1 MIEQVAVTGSTNADI
16 LERARIGAAPEGLW
30 IRADRQEGGRGRLGR
45 AWDSP
50 TGNFFGSTLVKLR
63 AGDPPAH
70 TLSLVAAIAAADALR
85 HFAPKADLLIKWPND
100 LLLGEDKLAGIL
112 LERQGD
118 IIVVGIGVNLAY
130 APHLPDRIAAALSA
144 VAPAPDPQ
152 AFCEILAARF
162 EEALARWRGAGT
174 HYQSGLAATIA
185 LWLKQAHRV
194 GAAIMTTGP
203 DGTKISGTFA
213 GLTPDAMLNL
223 RLPDGET
230 VVIHSGDIELKRV
243 QGDDAGD

>member
-16 LERARIGAAPEGLW
+16 LERAREGAPEGLW
-30 IRADRQEGGRGRLGR
+30 IRADRQDGGRGRLGR
-45 AWDSP
+45 SWDSP
-50 TGNFFGSTLVKLR
+50 TGNFYGSTLVKLR

-70 TLSLVAAIAAADALR
+70 TLSLVAAIATADALR
-85 HFAPKADLLIKWPND
+85 HFVPKADLLIKWPND

-118 IIVVGIGVNLAY
+118 NIVVGIGVNLAY
-130 APHLPDRIAAALSA
+130 APQLPDRVAAALSA
-144 VAPAPDPQ
+144 AGPAPAPQ
-152 AFCEILAARF
+152 IFCEVLARQF
-162 EEALARWRGAGT
+162 EAALARWRGAGT

-185 LWLKQAHRV
+185 LWLKQAHPV
-194 GAAIMTTGP
+194 GAAIATSGP

-230 VVIHSGDIELKRV
+230 VVIHSGDIELQR
-243 QGDDAGD
+243 GPSDAAGD

>member
-16 LERARIGAAPEGLW
+16 LERAREGAPEGLW

-45 AWDSP
+45 AWESP

-63 AGDPPAH
+63 GGDPSAH
-70 TLSLVAAIAAADALR
+70 TLSLVAAIATADALR

-100 LLLGEDKLAGIL
+100 ILLGEDKLAGIL

-118 IIVVGIGVNLAY
+118 DIVVGIGVNLAY
-130 APHLPDRIAAALSA
+130 APQLPDRMAAALSA
-144 VAPAPDPQ
+144 AVPAPDPQ
-152 AFCEILAARF
+152 FFCAILAARF
-162 EEALARWRGAGT
+162 EAALARWRGAGT

-185 LWLKQAHRV
+185 LWLKQAHPV
-194 GAAIMTTGP
+194 GAAITTTGP
-203 DGTKISGTFA
+203 DGTKITGTFA

-223 RLPDGET
+223 RLPDGEM

-243 QGDDAGD
+243 PGDAAGD